1 MAIVTRK
8 SAFAVKVESTE
19 GTPVSPTDAT
29 DYIPIQADA
38 TMSPEF
44 DTLENAELKAS
55 IGASKSILGLENP
68 TSSVSVYLT
77 GSGTAGTA
85 PQVDE
90 LLTAA
95 FGNEDVE
102 STEYNTIAGSTVSEV
117 KVDTGEGATFRRGQ
131 AMLVKHA
138 ASPYEIRAV
147 HSVSGDDI
155 TPSFNLANAPATG
168 TDLGLATTYYPADDG
183 HQTLSLW
190 HYLGNGGATQMIAGA
205 RVTELGIEFSA
216 GELINA
222 AYSLEGL
229 SYYFNPIEIAAADIY
244 LDFTDDD
251 GTFAAQITA
260 KMYKDPHEVASA
272 LTTAMN
278 NTATT
283 ETHSVT
289 YSDSTGKFTFENTTG
304 TTLSLL
310 WNTGTNA
317 ANTIGDQLGFDT
329 AADDTGSTSY
339 EGDDALSFAS
349 PQSPDFSN
357 HGDPLAAK
365 NNLVVLG
372 DAEDNVCFEASS
384 VSFTLSD
391 ARQTIDSIC
400 AESGRSGSIVQSR
413 AVTVSVTALL
423 EQYDVDQFRR
433 FRENSETRFQ
443 INFGTK
449 SGGNYEAGKSGCIY
463 VPTATITTFNVVD
476 DDGLVTLELELTA
489 FVNDQGDGEV
499 FLSFV

>member
-8 SAFAVKVESTE
+8 SAYAVKVESTE
-19 GTPVSPTDAT
+19 GTPVSPTAAT

-55 IGASKSILGLENP
+55 IGASKSILGFENP

-77 GSGTAGTA
+77 GSGTPGTA

-102 STEYNTIAGSTVSEV
+102 STEYDTVGASTVSAV
-117 KVDTGEGATFRRGQ
+117 NVDTGEGATFRRGQ
-131 AMLVKHA
+131 ALLVKHPGNA
-138 ASPYEIRAV
+138 HEIRAV
-147 HSVSGDDI
+147 HSVAGDVL
-155 TPSFNLANAPATG
+155 TPSFNLANAPGTG
-168 TDLGLATTYYPADDG
+168 VDLGLATTYYPADDD

-190 HYLGNGGATQMIAGA
+190 HYLGNGGATQMISGS
-205 RVTELGIEFSA
+205 RVTDLGIEFTA

-222 AYSLEGL
+222 SYSLEGL
-229 SYYFNPIEIAAADIY
+229 EYFFNPIEITSSDIY
-244 LDFTDDD
+244 LDFTDDQ
-251 GTFAAQITA
+251 GTFAARIDA
-260 KMYKDPHEVASA
+260 KFYKDPHDLASA
-272 LTTAMN
+272 LTSAMN
-278 NTATT
+278 ALTS

-289 YSDSTGKFTFENTTG
+289 YSDSTGLFTVSTSTSAV
-304 TTLSLL
+304 LSLL
-310 WNTGTNA
+310 WDSGTNA
-317 ANTIGDQLGFDT
+317 ANTVGDKIGFDT
-329 AADDTGSTSY
+329 ASDDTGSTSY
-339 EGDDALSFAS
+339 AANNALSFAS
-349 PQSPDFSN
+349 PQSPNFSN

-365 NNLVVLG
+365 NNEVFLG
-372 DAEDNVCFEASS
+372 SADDNVCFQASS
-384 VSFTLSD
+384 VSFTLTD
-391 ARQTIDSIC
+391 ERQTIDSMC
-400 AESGRSGSIVQSR
+400 ATSGRSGSTIQSR
-413 AVTVSVTALL
+413 SVTVSVTALL

-443 INFGTK
+443 VNFGTK
-449 SGGNYEAGKSGCIY
+449 SGGNYEPGKSGCLYI
-463 VPTATITTFNVVD
+463 PTATITTFNVVD

-489 FVNDQGDGEV
+489 FVNNDGDEEV

>member
-8 SAFAVKVESTE
+8 SAYAVKVESTE
-19 GTPVSPTDAT
+19 GTPVSPTAST

-44 DTLENAELKAS
+44 DTLENVELKAS
-55 IGASKSILGLENP
+55 IGASKSILGFENP

-77 GSGTAGTA
+77 GSGSAGTA

-90 LLTAA
+90 MLTAA

-102 STEYNTIAGSTVSEV
+102 STEYNTVAASTVSTV
-117 KVDTGEGATFRRGQ
+117 KVDTGEGATYRRGQ
-131 AMLVKHA
+131 ALLVKHP

-147 HSVSGDDI
+147 DSISGDDLSV
-155 TPSFNLANAPATG
+155 SFDLDNAPG
-168 TDLGLATTYYPADDG
+168 VGVDLGLATTYYPADDG

-190 HYLGNGGATQMIAGA
+190 HYLGNGGATQMISGA
-205 RVTELGIEFSA
+205 RVTELGIEFPA

-222 AYSLEGL
+222 SYTLEGL
-229 SYYFNPIEIAAADIY
+229 EYYFNPIEITTTDTY

-251 GTFAAQITA
+251 GTFAAQITP
-260 KMYKDPHEVASA
+260 KFYKDPHDLASA

-278 NTATT
+278 ATATT
-283 ETHSVT
+283 QTHSVT
-289 YSDSTGKFTFENTTG
+289 YSDSAGTFTIANSTGAL
-304 TTLSLL
+304 LSLL
-310 WNTGTNA
+310 WNTG
-317 ANTIGDQLGFDT
+317 ANTANTVGDKIGFSI

-339 EGDDALSFAS
+339 ASDNPLSFAS
-349 PQSPDFSN
+349 PQSPSFTN

-365 NNLVVLG
+365 NNEVFLG
-372 DAEDNVCFEASS
+372 DQQDSVCFEASS

-400 AESGRSGSIVQSR
+400 ATSGRSGSIVQSR
-413 AVTVSVTALL
+413 SVTVSVTALL

-433 FRENSETRFQ
+433 FRENDETRFQ

-449 SGGNYEAGKSGCIY
+449 SGGNYEPGKSGCVYI
-463 VPTATITTFNVVD
+463 PTATITSFNVVD

-489 FVNDQGDGEV
+489 FVNDQGEGEV